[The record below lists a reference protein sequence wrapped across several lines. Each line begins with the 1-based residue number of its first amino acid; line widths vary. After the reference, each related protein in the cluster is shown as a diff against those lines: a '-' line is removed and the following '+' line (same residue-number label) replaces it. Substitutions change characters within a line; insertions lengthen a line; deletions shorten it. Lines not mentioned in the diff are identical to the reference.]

1 MAFYFIK
8 YLAQQTFSDM
18 KNSFKNLQIIFLGLL
33 IGQITF
39 AVVANFMITNIAVSS
54 TSILVYLVPAVMVSG
69 ILSGNYLFNASRKK
83 TVARQGSIEDKFKAY
98 RQSAIIR
105 WAMMETG
112 NLLAIV
118 ATFIEGKTFYFAMFA
133 VGLLFFAT
141 TRPSV
146 DDFCRQFEIP
156 EAEKNHLK

>member
-1 MAFYFIK
+1 
-8 YLAQQTFSDM
+8 M
-18 KNSFKNLQIIFLGLL
+18 KNNFKNLQIIFLGLL
-33 IGQITF
+33 IGQIAF
-39 AVVANFMITNIAVSS
+39 AVIANFMITDIAVSS
-54 TSILVYLVPAVMVSG
+54 TSVLVYLVPVVMIVS
-69 ILSGNYLFNASRKK
+69 ILSGNYLFNISRKK
-83 TVARQGSIEDKFKAY
+83 VVAQQGNLEEKLKAY
-98 RQSAIIR
+98 RQSALIR

-156 EAEKNHLK
+156 DAEKNHLK

>member
-1 MAFYFIK
+1 
-8 YLAQQTFSDM
+8 M
-18 KNSFKNLQIIFLGLL
+18 KNNFKNLQIIFLGLL
-33 IGQITF
+33 IGQIAF
-39 AVVANFMITNIAVSS
+39 AVIANFMITNIAVSS
-54 TSILVYLVPAVMVSG
+54 TSVLVYLVPVVMIVS
-69 ILSGNYLFNASRKK
+69 ILSGNYLFNTSRKK
-83 TVARQGSIEDKFKAY
+83 VVAQQGNLEEKLKAY
-98 RQSAIIR
+98 RQSALIR

-156 EAEKNHLK
+156 DAEKNHLK

>member
-1 MAFYFIK
+1 
-8 YLAQQTFSDM
+8 M
-18 KNSFKNLQIIFLGLL
+18 KNNFKNLQIIFLGLL
-33 IGQITF
+33 IGQIAF
-39 AVVANFMITNIAVSS
+39 AVIANFMITDIAVSS
-54 TSILVYLVPAVMVSG
+54 TSVLVYLVPVVMIVS
-69 ILSGNYLFNASRKK
+69 ILSGNYLFNISRKK
-83 TVARQGSIEDKFKAY
+83 VVAQQGNLEGKLKAY
-98 RQSAIIR
+98 RQSALIR

-156 EAEKNHLK
+156 DAEKNHLK

>member
-1 MAFYFIK
+1 
-8 YLAQQTFSDM
+8 M
-18 KNSFKNLQIIFLGLL
+18 KNNFKNLQIIFLGLL
-33 IGQITF
+33 IGQIAF
-39 AVVANFMITNIAVSS
+39 AVIANFMITDIAVSS
-54 TSILVYLVPAVMVSG
+54 TSVLVYLVPVVLIVS
-69 ILSGNYLFNASRKK
+69 ILSGNYLFNTSRKK
-83 TVARQGSIEDKFKAY
+83 VVAQQGNLEEKLKAY
-98 RQSAIIR
+98 RQSALIR

-156 EAEKNHLK
+156 DAEKNHLK